1 MAWKPRKVLEMPL
14 RVLHCVPS
22 LNATDGGPARS
33 VPALADGEAIHGA
46 DVRVWSRQAPTI
58 SLRAYPSTEFVT
70 GDLRSAVSD
79 RWTPDVVHDH
89 GLWLWSNHDSARF
102 GRHNRIA
109 RIVSPRGMLEPWC
122 LRHRRY
128 RKLIAWKLYQHR
140 DLLTSSCLHATSES
154 EVKQFRQL
162 GFEQPVVLLPNG
174 VTLPEEVSGSE
185 RHHDKSRGDERE
197 VLFLGRI
204 HPVKGIPHLIEAWHR
219 AVRPG
224 WRLRIVGGDE
234 GGHKNEIRRLIQQKD
249 LDTTVTICDAVHTQE
264 KWKLLRN
271 ADLVVLPSHSE
282 NFGIVV
288 AEALAIGT
296 PVITTTGTPWK
307 HVLRQRCGWH
317 VEPDARVL
325 EQALREAM
333 QMPPRELQEM
343 GRRGGQW
350 VRQEFAWPDI
360 GKKMLDAYGSLLGGS
375 RQVSW
380 IQPGVQTRRAA

>member
-1 MAWKPRKVLEMPL
+1 MPL

-22 LNATDGGPARS
+22 LNPTDGGPARS
-33 VPALADGEAIHGA
+33 VPALADAEAIHGA
-46 DVRVWSRQAPTI
+46 DVRVWSRQAATI
-58 SLRAYPSTEFVT
+58 CLKAYPSTEFVT
-70 GDLRSAVSD
+70 GNLDSVLSD

-89 GLWLWSNHDSARF
+89 GLWLTPNHDSARLSR
-102 GRHNRIA
+102 RHSITRF
-109 RIVSPRGMLEPWC
+109 VSPRGMLEPWC

-154 EVKQFRQL
+154 EAKQFRQL

-174 VTLPEEVSGSE
+174 VTLPEEFTGSD

-204 HPVKGIPHLIEAWHR
+204 HPVKGIPHLIEAWQK
-219 AVRPG
+219 AIRPG

-234 GGHKNEIRRLIQQKD
+234 SGHKDEIRQLVQQKD
-249 LDTTVTICDAVHTQE
+249 LESTVMISDAVHTQD
-264 KWKLLRN
+264 KWRLLRN
-271 ADLVVLPSHSE
+271 ADVVVLPSFSE

-307 HVLRQRCGWH
+307 NVLRQRCGWH
-317 VEPDARVL
+317 VEPDATSL
-325 EQALREAM
+325 GKALREAM
-333 QMPPRELQEM
+333 ETTRRELAEM
-343 GRRGGQW
+343 GARGEHW

-360 GKKMLDAYGSLLGGS
+360 GKKMLDAYDMVLGGS
-375 RQVSW
+375 HQISWVKPGRQT
-380 IQPGVQTRRAA
+380 GRAA